1 MKKGFLIVFFVCLWS
16 CDSTEKYSFIV
27 ENNSSSP
34 IDISFSVKNKDT
46 LLVIPINKQVLINQS
61 VEVSKPGVDY
71 YLNKQIPLPKNLII
85 RKNKELLRFNVF
97 NREYWKFENR
107 ELNPVYILNLKNN
120 DFTEMVN

>member
-107 ELNPVYILNLKNN
+107 ELNPVYKLN
-120 DFTEMVN
+120 